1 MSLILVIE
9 IDNNSIK
16 IMEASKKGKSLTVLK
31 CFSLTAA
38 SGIEE
43 GKIID
48 TDSVASLVKEKL
60 IKNSVKAR
68 KAVFVINS
76 GCVITRK
83 IRLPLLNKK
92 DEILSMIRNELEQII
107 PADLSRYKIIYK
119 IVDETCRNDVKDAF
133 YVIYCL
139 PEDIYYGCRELA
151 RKLKLRLDYIDV
163 SFNCLNKISIHD
175 ITINGNSLNSNG
187 IYAFV
192 NINSQFISFCVLN
205 KGINDFSRIFS
216 YNEKDDLI
224 GGTAESQDSYS
235 SKSYYSTFFMNELL
249 DEISKYIRY
258 FYSIDN
264 SNYINKLY
272 IYGDYSNDEKMIKF
286 LSDNLKIEV
295 EVINQVSDIQS
306 DNKGSNE
313 NLCPDKSLILI
324 LSLFNDKKDICF
336 STDNFIEC
344 RYGSKF
350 CSAVVSI
357 VLIIVSSVIA
367 AVSYYNIVFIN
378 KTDTM
383 RIYVDNVD
391 NARRNSEI
399 ENLKKDI
406 SLLDNYLEQA
416 VNLKKFIN
424 QDDYVS
430 STIFREVFRAIPQN
444 TRVTSISVDRIST
457 QLSCFSASMEDAALL
472 LHNLREIDFIE
483 EIYLPVIEVRQEGDG
498 RYSYSIVCKLKDV
511 GSFDN

>member
-16 IMEASKKGKSLTVLK
+16 IMEASKKGKLLSVLK
-31 CFSLTAA
+31 YFSLTAA

-48 TDSVASLVKEKL
+48 TNSVASLIKKEL
-60 IKNSVKAR
+60 IKNSVRAK

-83 IRLPLLNKK
+83 IKLPLLNKK
-92 DEILSMIRNELEQII
+92 DEVLSMIRNELEQII
-107 PADLSRYKIIYK
+107 PADLNRYKIIYK

-175 ITINGNSLNSNG
+175 ITINGRLLNLND

-192 NINSQFISFCVLN
+192 NIDSQFISFCVMN

-216 YNEKDDLI
+216 YNEKEDLI
-224 GGTAESQDSYS
+224 EVAAEAQSSYS

-272 IYGDYSNDEKMIKF
+272 IYGDYSNDENMIKF
-286 LSDNLKIEV
+286 LSNHLKLEV
-295 EVINQVSDIQS
+295 EVINQISDIQS
-306 DNKGSNE
+306 DNKGSND
-313 NLCPDKSLILI
+313 NSCPDKNLISI
-324 LSLFNDKKDICF
+324 LSLFNDKRDICF

-344 RYGSKF
+344 KYGSKF
-350 CSAVVSI
+350 CAIAISTA
-357 VLIIVSSVIA
+357 LIIVSSVIS
-367 AVSYYNIVFIN
+367 AVSYYNIVLVN
-378 KTDTM
+378 KSV
-383 RIYVDNVD
+383 YVDNVD
-391 NARRNSEI
+391 NARRSDEI
-399 ENLKKDI
+399 EILKKDI
-406 SLLDNYLEQA
+406 ILLENYLEQA
-416 VNLKKFIN
+416 VKLKNFIN
-424 QDDYVS
+424 QEDYVS
-430 STIFREVFRAIPQN
+430 STIFREIFQAIPQN
-444 TRVTSISVDRIST
+444 TRVTSISVDRNNT
-457 QLSCFSASMEDAALL
+457 QLSCLSASMEDLALF
-472 LHNLREIDFIE
+472 LHNLREIDSIE
-483 EIYLPVIEVRQEGDG
+483 EIYLPVIEIRQENDG
-498 RYSYSIVCKLKDV
+498 RYSYSIACKLKDV